1 MPYDMI
7 LPSRKIIVSR
17 DNVIDPPM
25 KISSIVFEEKEM
37 FRKMSLKFQLA
48 SFLSSFGICVETHI
62 ERDNNV
68 CYQVKSGFFYDML
81 IFISFREETLLIIF
95 KVDTYEQGYTLQKL
109 SPGIAKKLSA
119 GCETCKVEVVL
130 ENRRL

>member
-37 FRKMSLKFQLA
+37 FRQMSLKFQLA
-48 SFLSSFGICVETHI
+48 SFYHLLVDVLKLILKGIITSVI
-62 ERDNNV
+62 R
-68 CYQVKSGFFYDML
+68 
-81 IFISFREETLLIIF
+81 
-95 KVDTYEQGYTLQKL
+95 
-109 SPGIAKKLSA
+109 
-119 GCETCKVEVVL
+119 
-130 ENRRL
+130 